1 MRCIHRACLSSL
13 CSCCLLFFVVG
24 CSKSTARWS
33 EQAKVDDPAKRLQAI
48 HVLQDK
54 ANEGAVVVP
63 VLIEALQDKN
73 TYVRR
78 DAAKAL
84 GKFGVEA
91 KEAVQPLVAR
101 LRDEEP
107 SVRKAA
113 AQSLKHI
120 DPAAATTAGVR

>member
-1 MRCIHRACLSSL
+1 MRCIQWERVSYW
-13 CSCCLLFFVVG
+13 CSCCLLFLAMG
-24 CSKSTARWS
+24 CGKSTPYWT
-33 EQAKVDDPAKRLQAI
+33 EQAKVDDPARRLQAI
-48 HVLQDK
+48 HVLQEK
-54 ANEGAVVVP
+54 GNEGTFVIP

-84 GKFGVEA
+84 GRFGTEA

-113 AQSLKHI
+113 AQSLKQI
-120 DPAAATTAGVR
+120 DPSAASKVGVR

>member
-1 MRCIHRACLSSL
+1 MRCMQRERVSSL
-13 CSCCLLFFVVG
+13 CSCCLLFFAVG
-24 CSKSTARWS
+24 CSKSTPYWA
-33 EQAKVDDPAKRLQAI
+33 EQAKADDPAKRLQAI
-48 HVLQDK
+48 HVLQEK
-54 ANEGAVVVP
+54 GNERAIVIP
-63 VLIEALQDKN
+63 VLVEALQDKN

-84 GKFGVEA
+84 GKFGPDA

-113 AQSLKHI
+113 AQSLKQI
-120 DPAAATTAGVR
+120 DPSAASKVGVR